1 MSDLGEPLPEASPPP
16 EPAPRLLRVVL
27 RQWFFAG
34 LLIWVPLAAT
44 LLVIRF
50 LIGLLDT
57 SLLLIPPSLRPD
69 FPGLGVFLSVGLVF
83 GTGALAA
90 NYLGGRL
97 LHWAEEMLFRIP
109 LVRTLYGGVKKLA
122 ETLFSRE
129 STAFKRVVLIEW
141 PRAGLWTIG
150 FQAGDPLK
158 VVREATGQDL
168 IPVFVPTTPNP
179 TGGFIMQVP
188 AAELKFLDVT
198 VEEGMRYIISLG
210 VVAPGTTPAVTQSGL
225 PVSPR

>member
-1 MSDLGEPLPEASPPP
+1 MIDPVDPPP
-16 EPAPRLLRVVL
+16 EVPPPVEPAPPLLRVVL

-57 SLLLIPPSLRPD
+57 SLLLLPSSLRPD
-69 FPGLGVFLSVGLVF
+69 FPGIGVFLSVGLVL
-83 GTGALAA
+83 GTGAIAA
-90 NYLGGRL
+90 NYLGGRA

-122 ETLFSRE
+122 ETLFSRD

-150 FQAGDPLK
+150 FQTGDPLR
-158 VVREATGQDL
+158 VVREATGQEL

-179 TGGFIMQVP
+179 TSGFIMQVP
-188 AAELKFLDVT
+188 ASQLKFLDVS

-210 VVAPGTTPAVTQSGL
+210 VVTPGTL
-225 PVSPR
+225 PPPVPGSSR

>member
-1 MSDLGEPLPEASPPP
+1 MTDPVEPLEALADAPPP
-16 EPAPRLLRVVL
+16 APVPPPLLRVML

-50 LIGLLDT
+50 LVSLLDT
-57 SLLLIPPSLRPD
+57 SLLLVPDSLRPD
-69 FPGLGVFLSVGLVF
+69 FPGFGVILSVSLVL

-90 NYLGGRL
+90 NFLGSRML
-97 LHWAEEMLFRIP
+97 NWAEELLFRIP

-122 ETLFSRE
+122 ETLFSRD

-141 PRAGLWTIG
+141 PRPGLWTIG
-150 FQAGDPLK
+150 FQTGDPIQ
-158 VVREATGQDL
+158 VVRDATGL
-168 IPVFVPTTPNP
+168 ELVPVFVPTTPNP

-188 AAELKFLDVT
+188 ADQLRFLDIP

-210 VVAPGTTPAVTQSGL
+210 VVAPGGSASTTATAA
-225 PVSPR
+225 PR

>member
-1 MSDLGEPLPEASPPP
+1 VTDPDSTGAPESPPP
-16 EPAPRLLRVVL
+16 AAAPRLL

-50 LIGLLDT
+50 LVGLLDT
-57 SLLLIPPSLRPD
+57 SLLLIPPSIRPD
-69 FPGLGVFLSVGLVF
+69 FPGLGVVLSVALVL

-90 NYLGGRL
+90 NFLGSRML
-97 LHWAEEMLFRIP
+97 NWAEELLLRIP

-122 ETLFSRE
+122 ETLFSQE

-141 PRAGLWTIG
+141 PRPGLWTVG
-150 FQAGDPLK
+150 FQAGDPLR
-158 VVREATGQDL
+158 VVTEVTGQEL

-188 AAELKFLDVT
+188 ADQLKFLDVS
-198 VEEGMRYIISLG
+198 VEDGMRYIISLG
-210 VVAPGTTPAVTQSGL
+210 VVAPGASAPIIPSA
-225 PVSPR
+225 PR

>member
-1 MSDLGEPLPEASPPP
+1 MIDPGEPLPEVPPP
-16 EPAPRLLRVVL
+16 VEPAPRLLRVVL
-27 RQWFFAG
+27 RRWFFAG

-57 SLLLIPPSLRPD
+57 SLLLLPVSLRPD
-69 FPGLGVFLSVGLVF
+69 FPGLGVFLSVGLVL
-83 GTGALAA
+83 GTGAIAA
-90 NYLGGRL
+90 NYLGGRA
-97 LHWAEEMLFRIP
+97 LHWAEDMLFRIP

-122 ETLFSRE
+122 ETLFSRD

-141 PRAGLWTIG
+141 PRPGLWTVG
-150 FQAGDPLK
+150 FQTGAPLK
-158 VVREATGQDL
+158 VVRDATGLEL

-188 AAELKFLDVT
+188 AAELKLLDVS

-210 VVAPGTTPAVTQSGL
+210 VVAPGSVPVVTQ
-225 PVSPR
+225 PVLSAGPR

>member
-1 MSDLGEPLPEASPPP
+1 VTAPVEPGGPSSAA
-16 EPAPRLLRVVL
+16 EPRFRLLTTVL
-27 RQWFFAG
+27 RQWLFAG

-57 SLLLIPPSLRPD
+57 SLLLVPESLRPN
-69 FPGLGVFLSVGLVF
+69 FPGFGALLSVGLVL

-90 NYLGGRL
+90 NFLGSRMLG
-97 LHWAEEMLFRIP
+97 WAEDLLFHIP

-141 PRAGLWTIG
+141 PRPGLWTIG
-150 FQAGDPLK
+150 FQTGDPIQ
-158 VVREATGQDL
+158 VVREAAGRPL

-188 AAELKFLDVT
+188 AEDLRFLDIP

-210 VVAPGTTPAVTQSGL
+210 VVAPGGSPPQVAVN
-225 PVSPR
+225 PPR

>member
-1 MSDLGEPLPEASPPP
+1 MTDPIEPLEALADAPPP
-16 EPAPRLLRVVL
+16 APVPPPLLRVML

-50 LIGLLDT
+50 LVSLLDT
-57 SLLLIPPSLRPD
+57 SLLLVPDSLRPD
-69 FPGLGVFLSVGLVF
+69 FPGFGVILSVSLVL

-90 NYLGGRL
+90 NFLGSRML
-97 LHWAEEMLFRIP
+97 NWAEELLFRIP

-122 ETLFSRE
+122 ETLFSRD
-129 STAFKRVVLIEW
+129 STAFKRVVVIEW
-141 PRAGLWTIG
+141 PRPGLWTIG
-150 FQAGDPLK
+150 FQTGDPIQ
-158 VVREATGQDL
+158 VVRDATGLEL

-188 AAELKFLDVT
+188 ADQLRFLDIP

-210 VVAPGTTPAVTQSGL
+210 VVAPGGSASTTATAA
-225 PVSPR
+225 PR

>member
-1 MSDLGEPLPEASPPP
+1 MTDPDLNEAPASPPP
-16 EPAPRLLRVVL
+16 AAAPRLL

-50 LIGLLDT
+50 LVGLLDT
-57 SLLLIPPSLRPD
+57 SLLLIPPSIRPD
-69 FPGLGVFLSVGLVF
+69 FPGLGVVLSVALVL

-90 NYLGGRL
+90 NFLGSRML
-97 LHWAEEMLFRIP
+97 NWAEELLFRIP

-122 ETLFSRE
+122 ETLFSQE

-141 PRAGLWTIG
+141 PRPGLWTVG
-150 FQAGDPLK
+150 FQAGDPLR
-158 VVREATGQDL
+158 VVTEVTGQEL

-188 AAELKFLDVT
+188 ADQLKFLDVS
-198 VEEGMRYIISLG
+198 VEDGMRYIISLG
-210 VVAPGTTPAVTQSGL
+210 VVAPGASVPIIPPG
-225 PVSPR
+225 PR

>member
-1 MSDLGEPLPEASPPP
+1 MIDPASAEIPASAPP
-16 EPAPRLLRVVL
+16 PAPRLL

-50 LIGLLDT
+50 LVGLLDT
-57 SLLLIPPSLRPD
+57 SLLLIPPSIRPD
-69 FPGLGVFLSVGLVF
+69 FPGLGVVLSVALVL

-90 NYLGGRL
+90 NFLGSRML
-97 LHWAEEMLFRIP
+97 NWAEELLFRIP

-122 ETLFSRE
+122 ETLFSQE

-141 PRAGLWTIG
+141 PRPGLWTVG
-150 FQAGDPLK
+150 FQAGDPLR
-158 VVREATGQDL
+158 VVTEATGQEL

-188 AAELKFLDVT
+188 PEQLKFLDVS
-198 VEEGMRYIISLG
+198 VEDGMRYIISLG
-210 VVAPGTTPAVTQSGL
+210 VVAPGGPLPTLPPTP
-225 PVSPR
+225 R

>member
-1 MSDLGEPLPEASPPP
+1 VTDPVEPLEALAATPPP
-16 EPAPRLLRVVL
+16 SPAAPPPLLLAVL

-50 LIGLLDT
+50 LVGLLDT
-57 SLLLIPPSLRPD
+57 SLLLVPDSLRPD
-69 FPGLGVFLSVGLVF
+69 FPGFGVILSVGLVL

-90 NYLGGRL
+90 NFLGSRML
-97 LHWAEEMLFRIP
+97 SWAEDLLFRIP

-122 ETLFSRE
+122 ETLFSRD
-129 STAFKRVVLIEW
+129 STAFKRVVMIEW
-141 PRAGLWTIG
+141 PRSGLWTIG
-150 FQAGDPLK
+150 FQTGDPMQ
-158 VVREATGQDL
+158 VVRDATGLEL

-188 AAELKFLDVT
+188 VSELKFLDIP

-210 VVAPGTTPAVTQSGL
+210 VVAPGAGAPSAAH
-225 PVSPR
+225 PPR

>member
-1 MSDLGEPLPEASPPP
+1 MIDSGEPLPEVPLPV

-57 SLLLIPPSLRPD
+57 SLLLLPPSLRPD
-69 FPGLGVFLSVGLVF
+69 FPGIGVFLSVGLVL
-83 GTGALAA
+83 GTGAIAA
-90 NYLGGRL
+90 NYLGGRA

-122 ETLFSRE
+122 ETLFSRD

-141 PRAGLWTIG
+141 PRPGLWTVG
-150 FQAGDPLK
+150 FQTGAPLK
-158 VVREATGQDL
+158 VVREATGREL

-188 AAELKFLDVT
+188 VAELKFLDVS

-210 VVAPGTTPAVTQSGL
+210 VVAPGSAPPVTPSGL
-225 PVSPR
+225 PASPR